1 MKDTPTETDIK
12 RINLA
17 VSGAWAKRVE
27 DWRRRQQPDLPN
39 MSEAIRRRTARN
51 GSTKSST
58 TAIA

>member
-27 DWRRRQQPDLPN
+27 DWRRQQPDLPN
-39 MSEAIRRRTARN
+39 MSEAIRRLVEYGLEARKKA
-51 GSTKSST
+51 GKHGR
-58 TAIA
+58 